1 MTSLGPSSSLPDLPA
16 NPPRGRAMWKIGIA
30 VLLRVLLTIA
40 LLMTAYYL
48 IPTVAAEG
56 GDSDVPWLILA
67 LAVFGVVVGIQVPA
81 IVRSKYPGLRAIEAL
96 SLTIPL
102 FLLIFAR
109 LYLSNSLAN
118 PATFTVPLDH
128 NSALYFTVTVF
139 ATVGFGDITPKTGG
153 MQLLVTVQMLLN
165 LAVLGLVIKILTSTA
180 KREVNRRG
188 RGASG
193 PSGPG
198 SG

>member
-1 MTSLGPSSSLPDLPA
+1 
-16 NPPRGRAMWKIGIA
+16 MWKIGLV
-30 VLLRVLLTIA
+30 VLLRVMLTITI
-40 LLMTAYYL
+40 LMTAYYL
-48 IPTVAAEG
+48 IPSVAEG
-56 GDSDVPWLILA
+56 GDSDVPWLIVA
-67 LAVFGVVVGIQVPA
+67 LVVFGVVVGIQVPA
-81 IVRSKYPGLRAIEAL
+81 IVKSKYPGLRAIEAL

-193 PSGPG
+193 PPGPG

>member
-1 MTSLGPSSSLPDLPA
+1 MTSLGPSSSLPDLPV
-16 NPPRGRAMWKIGIA
+16 NPPRGRTAWKVGLF
-30 VLLRVLLTIA
+30 VLLRVTVTITV
-40 LLMTAYYL
+40 LFTAYYL
-48 IPTVAAEG
+48 IPTVAEG
-56 GDSDVPWLILA
+56 GDSDLPWLIAA
-67 LAVFGVVVGIQVPA
+67 LAVFGVVVGVQVPA
-81 IVRSKYPGLRAIEAL
+81 IVKSKYPNLRAIEAL
-96 SLTIPL
+96 AVTVPL

-153 MQLLVTVQMLLN
+153 MQLLVSAQMLLN
-165 LAVLGLVIKILTSTA
+165 LAVLGLVIRLLTSAA
-180 KREVNRRG
+180 KREVDRRG
-188 RGASG
+188 KGG
-193 PSGPG
+193 TG

>member
-1 MTSLGPSSSLPDLPA
+1 MTQFGSSSLPELPA
-16 NPPRGRAMWKIGIA
+16 NRPPRRAMWKIGIV
-30 VLLRVLLTIA
+30 VLLRVTFTIA
-40 LLMTAYYL
+40 VLMAAYYL
-48 IPTVAAEG
+48 IPTVVDG
-56 GDSDVPWLILA
+56 GESDVPWLIVA

-81 IVRSKYPGLRAIEAL
+81 IVKSKYPGVRAIEAL
-96 SLTIPL
+96 AVTIPL

-165 LAVLGLVIKILTSTA
+165 LAVLGLVIRLLTSTA
-180 KREVNRRG
+180 KQEVARRG
-188 RGASG
+188 RGG
-193 PSGPG
+193 RDGG
-198 SG
+198 SAGVA